1 MRPVRLSCALVLAI
15 AALAATVTPSLAHGP
30 GTDGGIRGRAC
41 GPISGVSQYGPV
53 GVTARGVSCSLA
65 RQVAAGSVKGTSFE
79 RWRCT
84 GKRTRFGHCH
94 GRGIRRGAAVG
105 WYAYH

>member
-1 MRPVRLSCALVLAI
+1 MTVRLFVVLAFAI
-15 AALAATVTPSLAHGP
+15 AVVATAATPSLAHDA
-30 GTDGGIRGRAC
+30 GTDGGSKGRAC
-41 GPISGVSQYGPV
+41 GPVSGVSEYGSV
-53 GVTARGVSCSLA
+53 GVTARGVSCSVA
-65 RQVAAGSVKGTSFE
+65 REVAAGSVRGRRYE

-94 GRGIRRGAAVG
+94 GEGIRRGGAVG

>member
-1 MRPVRLSCALVLAI
+1 MRTRFTILL
-15 AALAATVTPSLAHGP
+15 ATVSATIAMTGSAAAHDP
-30 GTDGGIRGRAC
+30 GSDGGFDGRAC
-41 GPISGVSQYGPV
+41 GSVSGVSKYGPV
-53 GVTARGVSCSLA
+53 GVTALGVSCSVA
-65 RQVAAGSVKGTSFE
+65 RQVAAGSVKGQKFE

-94 GRGIRRGAAVG
+94 GRGIRRGAGVG